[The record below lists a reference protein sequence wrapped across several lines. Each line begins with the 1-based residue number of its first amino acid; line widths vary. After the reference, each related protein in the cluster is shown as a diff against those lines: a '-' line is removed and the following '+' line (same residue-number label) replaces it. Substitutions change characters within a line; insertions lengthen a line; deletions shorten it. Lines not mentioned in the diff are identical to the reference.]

1 MMTIYLD
8 VVLLENLCM
17 NYIIL
22 FATNYILKMKAH
34 HVRFMLS
41 ALLGAIYAIVSY
53 MNILPIYSYWITK
66 IIVSVIMVYIAYYPK
81 NGKQL
86 LKQTMLFYLISF
98 VFGGCAFALLYIVK
112 PQEIWFQNGV
122 FIGTYPIKIT
132 ILGAI
137 LGFTIS
143 SITFSL
149 IKKRLTKKD
158 MFCKISIFIEGK
170 ESNLKAMI
178 DTGNILKEPI
188 TQIPVIIVEKRA
200 LSHILSP
207 KILEHIDEILGGDA
221 DNIEPKYATR
231 LRIIPF
237 SSVGKEN
244 GILLGIKPDKVVV
257 TTDETEETIRQ
268 VIIGIYTKELSKRR
282 EYSALLGLDIFERS
296 KDEHE
301 FSETIGR

>member
-1 MMTIYLD
+1 MTIYLD

-22 FATNYILKMKAH
+22 FATNYILKRKAH
-34 HVRFMLS
+34 HIRFILS
-41 ALLGAIYAIVSY
+41 ALLGAVYAIVSY

-66 IIVSVIMVYIAYYPK
+66 IILSVVMVYIAYYPK

-122 FIGTYPIKIT
+122 LMGTYPIKIT

-149 IKKRLTKKD
+149 IKRKLTKKD
-158 MFCKISIFIEGK
+158 MFCKISIYLEGK
-170 ESNLKAMI
+170 VSTLKAMI

-188 TQIPVIIVEKRA
+188 TRIPVIIVEKGV
-200 LSHILSP
+200 LQNILP
-207 KILEHIDEILGGDA
+207 AKILEHIDEILGGDA
-221 DNIEPKYATR
+221 ENIEQKYAKR
-231 LRIIPF
+231 LRVIPF

-244 GILLGIKPDKVVV
+244 GILLGIKPDKVIVV
-257 TTDETEETIRQ
+257 TDENEEIIEQ
-268 VIIGIYTKELSKRR
+268 VIIGIYTKELSKRK

-301 FSETIGR
+301 FSKTFSR

>member
-1 MMTIYLD
+1 MTIYID
-8 VVLLENLCM
+8 IVIIENLIM

-22 FATNYILKMKAH
+22 LATGMVLKIEIKHMRLILASL
-34 HVRFMLS
+34 V
-41 ALLGAIYAIVSY
+41 GAIYTVLVY
-53 MNILPIYSYWITK
+53 MQIIPIYSNFLLK
-66 IIVSVIMVYIAYYPK
+66 IILSFVIVYIAFRVQSIKQMWK
-81 NGKQL
+81 NL
-86 LKQTMLFYLISF
+86 LFFYLTSF
-98 VFGGCAFALLYIVK
+98 VFGGTAFALLYIVK

-137 LGFTIS
+137 LGFAIS